1 VARRDCKRALKFFQ
15 LRDQSASAELLF
27 PLFQLGYWLGETLVL
42 LPPERGKGTFPPRS
56 LRKVDISFIKAGD
69 KIVQTT
75 RAPIHDLNEGTKRQI
90 ERNFTDLE
98 ERLFLAWSAY
108 VTYLARTRV
117 TLARAFLD
125 KLKPGFESR
134 ADMKF
139 RQRGCGA
146 PYHHVKASDGSR
158 WQPGPDGRTAV
169 FLLNLEEAWVGGPGY
184 VCAFGMD
191 GTATLIWNYRLRHDF
206 AHLLERPG
214 FYVGEM
220 EIGKVP
226 SQIQDLRWCMDWK
239 IELFL
244 GHEAEP
250 ESHLM
255 LAR

>member
-27 PLFQLGYWLGETLVL
+27 ALFRLQYAMGETLIL
-42 LPPERGKGTFPPRS
+42 LPPERGKGTFPPRTM
-56 LRKVDISFIKAGD
+56 RKVDISFIKPGD
-69 KIVQTT
+69 KILQTT
-75 RAPIHDLNEGTKRQI
+75 RAPIHDLHEAAKRQI

-98 ERLFLAWSAY
+98 ERLFLAWAAY

-117 TLARAFLD
+117 TLKESFHA

-146 PYHHVKASDGSR
+146 PYHQVHADGSR
-158 WQPGPDGRTAV
+158 WQPGPAARTAV

-206 AHLLERPG
+206 AYLLERPG

-220 EIGKVP
+220 EIGQVP
-226 SQIQDLRWCMDWK
+226 SQAQDLRWCLDWK

-244 GHEAEP
+244 GHEAQP
-250 ESHLM
+250 ESHLT
-255 LAR
+255 LVR